1 MTIAT
6 NRRLRLCS
14 FLLLGLALAGVRWA
28 GADEPAKAA
37 ELKGDLKAFQGTWV
51 SKDDMGESTW
61 VFKGDRVSIK
71 TPSRAYEM
79 TAKLDAEAK
88 PEKQIEFTVLEDSP
102 NAKGAKGAAIY
113 KISGDTA
120 SICMAIGDGGRPT
133 EFKTDFPNSVN
144 FELKKK

>member
-1 MTIAT
+1 MAIPTT
-6 NRRLRLCS
+6 RRVLMFS
-14 FLLLGLALAGVRWA
+14 IVMLGAMLPGAQRA
-28 GADEPAKAA
+28 GAEEPAKTA

-51 SKDDMGESTW
+51 SKDDTGESTW
-61 VFKGDRVSIK
+61 VFKGDHVSIK
-71 TPSRAYEM
+71 TPTRAYEM
-79 TAKLDAEAK
+79 TAKLDSEAK
-88 PEKQIEFTVLEDSP
+88 PEKSIEFTVLEDSP
-102 NAKGAKGAAIY
+102 NSKGAKGAAIY